1 LEPTG
6 KFNEESSLKF
16 ELIMMLLFL
25 TNVDDN
31 NIMIFCVLIL
41 FLPNGDEELVCKL
54 KFHYY
59 DYYL

>member
-1 LEPTG
+1 
-6 KFNEESSLKF
+6 
-16 ELIMMLLFL
+16 MMLLFL